1 MHMRC
6 TFRTPSADVHSRPF
20 MARAASAVREHAVL
34 AVSMALAAA
43 TMVAVPPDAQYLG
56 YIDWRTLG
64 CLFSVLAVANAFRYI
79 GAFDRAARMA
89 IDRFDSPRS
98 ISLALVAATAVLS
111 MVATNDLALVV
122 MLPLSAMTLVKAGCP
137 CLLPATFAMQSIAA
151 NLCGM
156 IVPFGNPQNLYLY
169 SFYSI
174 GLLEFLRTM
183 GPPFAASVALVAL
196 ASWVLTTKAPAR
208 KVETGKEIRMPVD
221 RRRFAV
227 YVILLAIAM
236 LAVFRLVHVAFTV
249 VAVTGVLALAD
260 RRALKA
266 VDYSLLLT
274 FVCFFVFAGNLARV
288 PALSDFATGVM
299 ASDGV
304 LAAAGLSQFVSN
316 VPAAVLLSHFTADW
330 QALLVGTNI
339 GGVGT
344 VVGSL
349 ASLITLR
356 HFATVRKVFPELR
369 NERAL
374 DVGRFFGLFAAANLA
389 FFAVLLPLCVL
400 FL

>member
-6 TFRTPSADVHSRPF
+6 TFRTPPADAPSRPLP
-20 MARAASAVREHAVL
+20 ARAAYVVREHAVL
-34 AVSMALAAA
+34 AASMALAAA

-122 MLPLSAMTLVKAGCP
+122 MLPLSAATLVKAGCP
-137 CLLPATFAMQSIAA
+137 DLLPATFAMQSIAA

-156 IVPFGNPQNLYLY
+156 IMPFGNPQNLYLY

-174 GLLEFLRTM
+174 GLFEFLRTM
-183 GPPFAASVALVAL
+183 GPPFAASAALVAL
-196 ASWVLTTKAPAR
+196 ASWALTTKAPAG
-208 KVETGKEIRMPVD
+208 KVEPEGGIRMPID
-221 RRRFAV
+221 RRRFAA
-227 YVILLAIAM
+227 YVILIAVAM
-236 LAVFRLVHVAFTV
+236 LAVFRLVHVGVAV
-249 VAVTGVLALAD
+249 VVVTGVLALTD

-274 FVCFFVFAGNLARV
+274 FVCFFVFAGNLSRV
-288 PALSDFATGVM
+288 PALSDFATSVM
-299 ASDGV
+299 TSDGV
-304 LAAAGLSQFVSN
+304 FAAAGLSQFISN

-349 ASLITLR
+349 ASLITIS
-356 HFATVRKVFPELR
+356 HFATIRKVFPGLR
-369 NERAL
+369 NDRAL
-374 DVGRFFGLFAAANLA
+374 DVGRFFGLFAATNLA

-400 FL
+400 YL

>member
-1 MHMRC
+1 M
-6 TFRTPSADVHSRPF
+6 
-20 MARAASAVREHAVL
+20 REHAVL

-98 ISLALVAATAVLS
+98 ISLALVSATAVLS

-122 MLPLSAMTLVKAGCP
+122 MLPLSAMTLVKAECP

-183 GPPFAASVALVAL
+183 APPFAASVALVVL
-196 ASWVLTTKAPAR
+196 ASWVLTRKAPAR
-208 KVETGKEIRMPVD
+208 KVETGKGVRMPVD
-221 RRRFAV
+221 RRRFVV
-227 YVILLAIAM
+227 YIILLAIAM
-236 LAVFRLVHVAFTV
+236 LAVFRLVHVGVAV

-260 RRALKA
+260 PRALKA

-274 FVCFFVFAGNLARV
+274 FMCFFVFAGNLAHV
-288 PALSDFATGVM
+288 PALSDFATSVIDRK
-299 ASDGV
+299 S
-304 LAAAGLSQFVSN
+304 
-316 VPAAVLLSHFTADW
+316 
-330 QALLVGTNI
+330 
-339 GGVGT
+339 
-344 VVGSL
+344 VV
-349 ASLITLR
+349 
-356 HFATVRKVFPELR
+356 
-369 NERAL
+369 
-374 DVGRFFGLFAAANLA
+374 
-389 FFAVLLPLCVL
+389 
-400 FL
+400 